1 MSKYKKKNKRT
12 GLGTGQACLGLNI
25 KDQCNCPFTNKEV
38 IETDSYSDVFY
49 TCNINDNEECDLK
62 HCKLKEFGR
71 IIVDWV
77 K

>member
-1 MSKYKKKNKRT
+1 MSKYKGKKQKRS

-25 KDQCNCPFTNKEV
+25 SKQRDCPFLNYDEYEAICK
-38 IETDSYSDVFY
+38 
-49 TCNINDNEECDLK
+49 INDNEDCDLK

-77 K
+77 E